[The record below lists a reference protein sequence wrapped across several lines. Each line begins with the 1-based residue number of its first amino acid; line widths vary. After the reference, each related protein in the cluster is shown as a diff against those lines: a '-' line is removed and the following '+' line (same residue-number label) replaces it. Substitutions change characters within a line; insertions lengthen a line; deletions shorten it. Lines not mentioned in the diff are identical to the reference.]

1 MEPHKEGWTIA
12 TYAAH
17 NEALRLADD
26 KLRAADERFY
36 GERDRRYAEVK
47 NAEEKALRVK
57 DEADKNALTLARE
70 IQTYKD
76 EKANDL
82 RTQIERERGSYAS
95 QGDLKAA
102 VEKIEAVLS
111 PLVTTISTHMAA
123 QASGSKGMRD
133 MWGWVVAAV
142 IGGAELYRIFGPQVG

>member
-1 MEPHKEGWTIA
+1 MMGTNPHTEHGWTIA

-76 EKANDL
+76 EKANEL
-82 RTQIERERGSYAS
+82 RSQIERERGDYAT
-95 QGDLKAA
+95 QADLKSLSEKVEAA
-102 VEKIEAVLS
+102 LMPIRD
-111 PLVTTISTHMAA
+111 HMAA
-123 QASGSKGMRD
+123 QTASSKGMRD
-133 MWGWVVAAV
+133 VWGWVAAV
-142 IGGAELYRIFGPQVG
+142 VMAAIALFGRHLTF